1 VAEAIIETPI
11 GPLYAVASKDA
22 LERLEFVRGAQ
33 GLAAGVFEGDDP
45 EGNAIL
51 AETRNQLEEYFDGDR
66 REFDL
71 PLAPSGSTFQ
81 MRVWRAIAAI
91 PYGHVLSYGELAI
104 AAGSPGAFRAA
115 GSACGNNK
123 LTIVI
128 PCHRVVAAN
137 RHIGGYG
144 GGLPTKIKLL
154 HHEGSLEGLKGVQ
167 PSLIYA

>member
-1 VAEAIIETPI
+1 MAEAIIETPI
-11 GPLYAVASKDA
+11 GPLYAVARA
-22 LERLEFVRGAQ
+22 EGLERLEFVRGER
-33 GLAAGVFEGDDP
+33 LASGRFD
-45 EGNAIL
+45 GNDADGEQIL
-51 AETRNQLEEYFDGDR
+51 AETEKQLAEYFDGER
-66 REFDL
+66 REFEL
-71 PLAPSGSTFQ
+71 PLLPKGSEFQ

-91 PYGHVLSYGELAI
+91 PYGEVLSYGDLAI

-137 RHIGGYG
+137 NHIGGYG